1 MHLRGNIVRAPDVA
15 SADRDAMFA
24 LMDRHYDNI
33 DRDTFESDLA
43 EKDWIIRINDPDT
56 GALVGFSTQVLLSAQ
71 VNGRPITA
79 LFSGDTV
86 VAREHWGDS
95 ALARIWGR
103 HALELIDA
111 DPERELY
118 WFLIAK
124 GYKTFRFLPLF
135 FREFGPHPDRPIT
148 IAARTIRDTL
158 GRLKFPHSYDEDRG
172 IVVAGPTSDRL
183 RPGIADITPE
193 RTRDRFVRFFAEH
206 NPGHIRGDELAC
218 LAPLTRENF
227 TAAAYRVI
235 GTTLNVSG
243 VV

>member
-1 MHLRGNIVRAPDVA
+1 
-15 SADRDAMFA
+15 
-24 LMDRHYDNI
+24 
-33 DRDTFESDLA
+33 
-43 EKDWIIRINDPDT
+43 
-56 GALVGFSTQVLLSAQ
+56 
-71 VNGRPITA
+71 
-79 LFSGDTV
+79 
-86 VAREHWGDS
+86 
-95 ALARIWGR
+95 
-103 HALELIDA
+103 LIDA

-135 FREFGPHPDRPIT
+135 FHDFDPHPDRPIT
-148 IAARTIRDTL
+148 PGARTIRDTL
-158 GRLKFPHSYDEDRG
+158 GRLKFPHSYDADQG

-193 RTRDRFVRFFAEH
+193 RARDRFVRFFAEQ
-206 NPGHIRGDELAC
+206 NPGHLRGDELAC

-235 GTTLNVSG
+235 GATVKVPG